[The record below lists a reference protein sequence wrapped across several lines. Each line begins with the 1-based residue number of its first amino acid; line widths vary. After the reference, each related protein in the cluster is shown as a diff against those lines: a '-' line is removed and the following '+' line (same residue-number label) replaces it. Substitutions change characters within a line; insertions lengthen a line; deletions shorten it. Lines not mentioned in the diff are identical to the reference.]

1 MVPFFIPKRS
11 CFNFIDNKLV
21 MTDHGGSRYKLPISP
36 TQKILFELID
46 GVRDF
51 DQILQ
56 EGKKVIQD
64 FGMPEVELCVPLK
77 DLYLT
82 LRKFNWIALRH
93 SAVQPFENYDH
104 MYWIS

>member
-1 MVPFFIPKRS
+1 MP
-11 CFNFIDNKLV
+11 
-21 MTDHGGSRYKLPISP
+21 
-36 TQKILFELID
+36 D

-56 EGKKVIQD
+56 EGKKVMQD
-64 FGMPEVELCVPLK
+64 IGIPAVELFMPLK

-104 MYWIS
+104 MYWIG